1 MDPVSDKVGVDLNR
15 ENDMSETATW
25 VLVGLAAVLVAAAV
39 VALVQLA
46 RTLKTLQHT
55 LESTGSRVDKAL
67 DDLST
72 TLNRVN
78 RVAGE
83 LERGTLQISAL
94 FDVLGGVGDALV
106 KIRSS
111 IGTVATVTAALG
123 PMLVAAAR
131 GWFRWGGDADED
143 ETPEAPEK
151 AAARAEVER

>member
-46 RTLKTLQHT
+46 RTLKTLQ